1 MQQSRHSL
9 NEPHVTDYLTY
20 EQPLNERI
28 RTFLRLEKLFSQ
40 FAFHIKH
47 GSAWD
52 NPIAIDA
59 ITDILSFTTRSD
71 IKLEV
76 LKELERQHSR
86 LERLTKRPQIDQDQ
100 LATLLEKQTALIS
113 RLKANT
119 GQLGQETQ
127 SAELLNAVRQ
137 KNSVP
142 GPICDFD
149 LPAFHYWLTRN
160 EDTRRE
166 HLQQWFTP
174 FKVLEEA
181 IIMILDVLR
190 NSTDDSEE
198 TASKGFFQKVI
209 DTNQAVQLV
218 HISVPATLNCYP
230 EISAGKHRF
239 SVRFMLNPNPY
250 TRPEQFTEDIAF
262 RLRICSV

>member
-1 MQQSRHSL
+1 MT
-9 NEPHVTDYLTY
+9 EYLTY

-28 RTFLRLEKLFSQ
+28 RTFLRLENLFKQ
-40 FAFHIKH
+40 FAFHVKH
-47 GSAWD
+47 GSSWD

-86 LERLTKRPQIDQDQ
+86 LERLSKRPQIDQVQ
-100 LATLLEKQTALIS
+100 LKTLLDKQSALIS
-113 RLKANT
+113 RLQSNT

-149 LPAFHYWLTRN
+149 LPAFHYWLTRP
-160 EDTRRE
+160 ESTRRE
-166 HLQQWFTP
+166 HLMKWFSP
-174 FKVLEEA
+174 FTVLEEA
-181 IIMILDVLR
+181 VTMILDVLR
-190 NSTDDSEE
+190 NSANDTEE
-198 TASKGFFQKVI
+198 TAIKGFYQKVI
-209 DTNQAVQLV
+209 DTNQAVQLL
-218 HISVPATLNCYP
+218 HISIPATLECYP

-239 SVRFMLNPNPY
+239 SVRFMVNPNPF
-250 TRPEQFTEDIAF
+250 TRPEQFTEDVAF
-262 RLRICSV
+262 RLRMCLV

>member
-1 MQQSRHSL
+1 M
-9 NEPHVTDYLTY
+9 TDFLTY

-28 RTFLRLEKLFSQ
+28 RTFLRLESLFNQ
-40 FAFHIKH
+40 FSFHVKH

-86 LERLTKRPQIDQDQ
+86 LERLTKRPQIDQGQ
-100 LATLLEKQTALIS
+100 LTSLLDKQTELIGKLQS
-113 RLKANT
+113 NT

-142 GPICDFD
+142 GPICNFD
-149 LPAFHYWLTRN
+149 LPAFHFWLTRP
-160 EDTRRE
+160 ETTRRE
-166 HLQQWFTP
+166 HLQQWFSP

-181 IIMILDVLR
+181 ITMILDVLR
-190 NSTDDSEE
+190 NSSHDTEE
-198 TASKGFFQKVI
+198 TAAKGFFQKVI

-218 HISVPATLNCYP
+218 HITIPATLNCYP

-239 SVRFMLNPNPY
+239 SVRFMLNSNPY
-250 TRPEQFTEDIAF
+250 TRPEQFIEDVDF

>member
-1 MQQSRHSL
+1 
-9 NEPHVTDYLTY
+9 VTDYLTY

-28 RTFLRLEKLFSQ
+28 RTFLRLEKLFNQ
-40 FAFHIKH
+40 FTFHVKH

-86 LERLTKRPQIDQDQ
+86 LERLTKRPQIDQGQ
-100 LATLLEKQTALIS
+100 LTSLLDKQTTLIS
-113 RLKANT
+113 RLQSNT

-149 LPAFHYWLTRN
+149 LPAFQYWLTRP
-160 EDTRRE
+160 ESTRRE
-166 HLQQWFTP
+166 QLQQWFSP
-174 FKVLEEA
+174 FLVLEEA
-181 IIMILDVLR
+181 ITMIMDVLR
-190 NSTDDSEE
+190 NSTDETDE
-198 TASKGFFQKVI
+198 TAVKGFFQKVI
-209 DTNQAVQLV
+209 DTNQAVQLL
-218 HISVPATLNCYP
+218 HISVPATHTCYP

-239 SVRFMLNPNPY
+239 SVRFMINPNPY
-250 TRPEQFTEDIAF
+250 TRPEQFTEDVMF
-262 RLRICSV
+262 RLKICSV

>member
-1 MQQSRHSL
+1 M
-9 NEPHVTDYLTY
+9 TDFLTY

-28 RTFLRLEKLFSQ
+28 RTFLRLESLFNQ
-40 FAFHIKH
+40 FTFHVNH
-47 GSAWD
+47 GTAWD

-86 LERLTKRPQIDQDQ
+86 LERLTKRPQIDQGQ
-100 LATLLEKQTALIS
+100 LTTLLEKQTTLMGKLQS
-113 RLKANT
+113 ST

-127 SAELLNAVRQ
+127 NAELLNAVRQ

-142 GPICDFD
+142 GPICNFD
-149 LPAFHYWLTRN
+149 LPAFHYWLTRP
-160 EDTRRE
+160 EETRRD
-166 HLQQWFTP
+166 HLQQWYSP

-181 IIMILDVLR
+181 ITTILDVLR
-190 NSTDDSEE
+190 NSSDDSEE
-198 TASKGFFQKVI
+198 TATKGFFQKVI

-218 HISVPATLNCYP
+218 HITIPATLNCYP

-239 SVRFMLNPNPY
+239 SVRFMINPNPY
-250 TRPEQFTEDIAF
+250 TRPEQFIEDVDF

>member
-1 MQQSRHSL
+1 M
-9 NEPHVTDYLTY
+9 TDYLTY

-28 RTFLRLEKLFSQ
+28 RTFLRLEKLFHQ
-40 FAFHIKH
+40 FSFHVKH

-52 NPIAIDA
+52 NPVAIDA
-59 ITDILSFTTRSD
+59 ITDILTFTTRSD

-86 LERLTKRPQIDQDQ
+86 LERLTKRPQIDQGQ
-100 LATLLEKQTALIS
+100 LASLLEKQTILIS
-113 RLKANT
+113 RLQSNA

-127 SAELLNAVRQ
+127 GAELLNAIRQ

-149 LPAFHYWLTRN
+149 LPAFHYWLTRP
-160 EDTRRE
+160 ESTRRE
-166 HLQQWFTP
+166 HLQQWFSP

-181 IIMILDVLR
+181 ITMIMDVLR
-190 NSTDDSEE
+190 NSTDETDE
-198 TASKGFFQKVI
+198 TAAKGFFQKVI
-209 DTNQAVQLV
+209 DTNQAVQLL
-218 HISVPATLNCYP
+218 HISVPATNECYP

-239 SVRFMLNPNPY
+239 SVRFMINPNPF
-250 TRPEQFTEDIAF
+250 TRPEQFIEDVAF
-262 RLRICSV
+262 RLKICSV

>member
-1 MQQSRHSL
+1 M
-9 NEPHVTDYLTY
+9 TDYLTY

-28 RTFLRLEKLFSQ
+28 RTFLRLESLFKQ
-40 FAFHIKH
+40 FKFHVKH
-47 GSAWD
+47 GSTWD

-86 LERLTKRPQIDQDQ
+86 LERLAKRPQIDQSQ
-100 LATLLEKQTALIS
+100 LSSLLGKQTELIGKLQS
-113 RLKANT
+113 ST

-149 LPAFHYWLTRN
+149 LPAFHFWLTRA
-160 EDTRRE
+160 ETTRRE
-166 HLQQWFTP
+166 HLQQWYSPFT
-174 FKVLEEA
+174 VLEEA
-181 IIMILDVLR
+181 ITTILDVLR
-190 NSTDDSEE
+190 NSSDDTEE
-198 TASKGFFQKVI
+198 TAAKGFFQKVI

-218 HISVPATLNCYP
+218 HIAVPATHECYP

-239 SVRFMLNPNPY
+239 SVRFMVNPNPY
-250 TRPEQFTEDIAF
+250 TRPEQFLEDVDF

>member
-1 MQQSRHSL
+1 M
-9 NEPHVTDYLTY
+9 TDYLTY

-28 RTFLRLEKLFSQ
+28 RTFLRLESLFNQ
-40 FAFHIKH
+40 FSFHVKH

-52 NPIAIDA
+52 NPVAIDA
-59 ITDILSFTTRSD
+59 ITDILTFTTRSD

-86 LERLTKRPQIDQDQ
+86 LERLTKRPQIDQGQ
-100 LATLLEKQTALIS
+100 LVSLLDKQTALIGKLQS
-113 RLKANT
+113 MA

-127 SAELLNAVRQ
+127 SAELLNAVKQ

-149 LPAFHYWLTRN
+149 LPAFHYWLTRP
-160 EDTRRE
+160 ESSRRE
-166 HLQQWFTP
+166 HLQQWFSP

-181 IIMILDVLR
+181 ITMILDVLR
-190 NSTDDSEE
+190 NSADDTEE
-198 TASKGFFQKVI
+198 TATKGFFQKVI
-209 DTNQAVQLV
+209 ETNQAVQLV

-239 SVRFMLNPNPY
+239 SVRFMINPNPY
-250 TRPEQFTEDIAF
+250 TRPEQFTEDVDF
-262 RLRICSV
+262 RLSICSV

>member
-1 MQQSRHSL
+1 M
-9 NEPHVTDYLTY
+9 TDYLTY

-28 RTFLRLEKLFSQ
+28 RTFLRLESLFNQ
-40 FAFHIKH
+40 FAFHVKH

-86 LERLTKRPQIDQDQ
+86 LERLSKRPQIDQGQ
-100 LATLLEKQTALIS
+100 LAALLDKQTVLIGKLQS
-113 RLKANT
+113 NA

-149 LPAFHYWLTRN
+149 LPAFHYWQTRP
-160 EDTRRE
+160 ESTRRE
-166 HLQQWFTP
+166 HLQQWFSP
-174 FKVLEEA
+174 FNVLEEA
-181 IIMILDVLR
+181 ITMILDVLR
-190 NSTDDSEE
+190 NSTDDSDE
-198 TASKGFFQKVI
+198 TATKGFFQKVI
-209 DTNQAVQLV
+209 DTNQAVQLL

-239 SVRFMLNPNPY
+239 SVRFMINPNPY
-250 TRPEQFTEDIAF
+250 TRPEQFTEDVMF
-262 RLRICSV
+262 RLKICSV

>member
-1 MQQSRHSL
+1 
-9 NEPHVTDYLTY
+9 VTDYLTY

-28 RTFLRLEKLFSQ
+28 RTFLRLEKLFHQ
-40 FAFHIKH
+40 FSFHLKH

-59 ITDILSFTTRSD
+59 ITDILTFTTRSD

-86 LERLTKRPQIDQDQ
+86 LERLTKRPQIDQGQ
-100 LATLLEKQTALIS
+100 LASLLEKQTILIS
-113 RLKANT
+113 RLQSNA

-127 SAELLNAVRQ
+127 SAELLNAIRQ

-149 LPAFHYWLTRN
+149 LPAFNYWLTRP
-160 EDTRRE
+160 ESTRRE
-166 HLQQWFTP
+166 HLQQWFSP
-174 FKVLEEA
+174 FQVLEEA
-181 IIMILDVLR
+181 IVMILDVLR
-190 NSTDDSEE
+190 NSTDDSDE
-198 TASKGFFQKVI
+198 TAVKGFFQKVI
-209 DTNQAVQLV
+209 DTNQAVQLL
-218 HISVPATLNCYP
+218 HISVPTTHSCYP

-239 SVRFMLNPNPY
+239 SVRFMINPNPF
-250 TRPEQFTEDIAF
+250 TRPEQFTEDVDF

>member
-1 MQQSRHSL
+1 M
-9 NEPHVTDYLTY
+9 TDYLTY

-28 RTFLRLEKLFSQ
+28 RTFLRLEKLFQQ
-40 FAFHIKH
+40 FTFHVKH

-59 ITDILSFTTRSD
+59 IMDILTFTTRSD

-86 LERLTKRPQIDQDQ
+86 LERLTKRPQIDQSQ
-100 LATLLEKQTALIS
+100 LASLLEKQTILIS
-113 RLKANT
+113 RLQSNA

-127 SAELLNAVRQ
+127 GAELLNAVRQ

-149 LPAFHYWLTRN
+149 LPAFHYWLTRP
-160 EDTRRE
+160 ESTRRE
-166 HLQQWFTP
+166 LLQQWFSP

-181 IIMILDVLR
+181 ITMIMDVLR
-190 NSTDDSEE
+190 NSTDDTDE
-198 TASKGFFQKVI
+198 TAAKGFFQKVI
-209 DTNQAVQLV
+209 DTNQAVQLL
-218 HISVPATLNCYP
+218 HISVPATNECYP

-239 SVRFMLNPNPY
+239 SVRFMINPNPF
-250 TRPEQFTEDIAF
+250 TRPEQFTEDVMF
-262 RLRICSV
+262 RLKICSV

>member
-1 MQQSRHSL
+1 M
-9 NEPHVTDYLTY
+9 TDFLTY

-28 RTFLRLEKLFSQ
+28 RTFLRLESLFNQ
-40 FAFHIKH
+40 FTFHVNH
-47 GSAWD
+47 GTAWD

-86 LERLTKRPQIDQDQ
+86 LERLTKRPQIDQGQ
-100 LATLLEKQTALIS
+100 LTTLLEKQTTLMGKLQS
-113 RLKANT
+113 ST

-127 SAELLNAVRQ
+127 NAELLNAVRQ

-142 GPICDFD
+142 GPICNFD
-149 LPAFHYWLTRN
+149 LPAFHYWLTRS
-160 EDTRRE
+160 ETTRRE
-166 HLQQWFTP
+166 QLQQWFSP

-181 IIMILDVLR
+181 ITTILDVLR
-190 NSTDDSEE
+190 NSSDDSGE
-198 TASKGFFQKVI
+198 TATKGFFQKVI

-218 HISVPATLNCYP
+218 HITIPATLNCYP

-239 SVRFMLNPNPY
+239 SVRFMINPNPY
-250 TRPEQFTEDIAF
+250 TRPEQFIEDVDF

>member
-1 MQQSRHSL
+1 M
-9 NEPHVTDYLTY
+9 TDYLTY

-28 RTFLRLEKLFSQ
+28 RTFLRLEKLFDQ
-40 FAFHIKH
+40 FTFHVKH

-86 LERLTKRPQIDQDQ
+86 LERLSKRPQIDQGQ
-100 LATLLEKQTALIS
+100 LTSLLDRQTTLIS
-113 RLKANT
+113 RLQSNT

-127 SAELLNAVRQ
+127 SSELLNAVRQ
-137 KNSVP
+137 KGSVP

-149 LPAFHYWLTRN
+149 LPAFHYWLTRP
-160 EDTRRE
+160 ESTRRE
-166 HLQQWFTP
+166 QLQQWFSP

-181 IIMILDVLR
+181 IIMIMDVLR
-190 NSTDDSEE
+190 NSTDETDE
-198 TASKGFFQKVI
+198 TAVKGFFQKVI
-209 DTNQAVQLV
+209 DTNQAVQLL
-218 HISVPATLNCYP
+218 HISIPTTHNCYP

-239 SVRFMLNPNPY
+239 SVRFMINPNPY
-250 TRPEQFTEDIAF
+250 TRPEQFTEDVDF
-262 RLRICSV
+262 RLKICSV

>member
-1 MQQSRHSL
+1 
-9 NEPHVTDYLTY
+9 VTEYLTY

-28 RTFLRLEKLFSQ
+28 RTFLRLENLFKQ
-40 FAFHIKH
+40 FAFHVKH
-47 GSAWD
+47 GSSWD

-86 LERLTKRPQIDQDQ
+86 LERLSKRPQIDQVQ
-100 LATLLEKQTALIS
+100 LKTLLDKQSALIS
-113 RLKANT
+113 RLQSNT

-149 LPAFHYWLTRN
+149 LPAFHYWLTRP
-160 EDTRRE
+160 ESTRRE
-166 HLQQWFTP
+166 HLMKWFSP
-174 FKVLEEA
+174 FTVLEEA
-181 IIMILDVLR
+181 VTMILDVLR
-190 NSTDDSEE
+190 NSANDTEE
-198 TASKGFFQKVI
+198 TAIKGFYQKVI
-209 DTNQAVQLV
+209 DTNQAVQLL
-218 HISVPATLNCYP
+218 HISIPATLECYP

-239 SVRFMLNPNPY
+239 SVRFMVNPNPF
-250 TRPEQFTEDIAF
+250 TRPEQFTEDVAF
-262 RLRICSV
+262 RLRMCLV

>member
-1 MQQSRHSL
+1 M
-9 NEPHVTDYLTY
+9 TDYLTY

-28 RTFLRLEKLFSQ
+28 RTFLRLENLFKQ
-40 FAFHIKH
+40 FAFHVQQ
-47 GSAWD
+47 GSEWD

-59 ITDILSFTTRSD
+59 ITGILSFTTRSD

-86 LERLTKRPQIDQDQ
+86 LERLSKRPQIDQGQ
-100 LATLLEKQTALIS
+100 LTSLLDKQTALIG
-113 RLKANT
+113 RLQSNA
-119 GQLGQETQ
+119 GQLGQGTQ
-127 SAELLNAVRQ
+127 NAELLNAVRQ

-149 LPAFHYWLTRN
+149 LPAFHYWLTRP
-160 EDTRRE
+160 ESTRRE
-166 HLQQWFTP
+166 QLQQWFSP

-181 IIMILDVLR
+181 ITMILDVLR
-190 NSTDDSEE
+190 NSVDDTDE
-198 TASKGFFQKVI
+198 TAAKGFFQKVI
-209 DTNQAVQLV
+209 DTNQAVQLL
-218 HISVPATLNCYP
+218 HISVPATDDCYP

-239 SVRFMLNPNPY
+239 SVRFMINPNPF
-250 TRPEQFTEDIAF
+250 TRPEQFTEDVAF

>member
-1 MQQSRHSL
+1 M
-9 NEPHVTDYLTY
+9 
-20 EQPLNERI
+20 
-28 RTFLRLEKLFSQ
+28 FLRLEKLFNQ
-40 FAFHIKH
+40 FKFHVNN

-86 LERLTKRPQIDQDQ
+86 LERLTKRPQIDHGQ
-100 LATLLEKQTALIS
+100 LTSLLDKQTALIS
-113 RLKANT
+113 RLQSNT

-149 LPAFHYWLTRN
+149 LPAFHYWLTRP
-160 EDTRRE
+160 ESTRRE
-166 HLQQWFTP
+166 QLLQWFSP
-174 FKVLEEA
+174 FHVLEESVT
-181 IIMILDVLR
+181 MILDVLR
-190 NSTDDSEE
+190 NSTDDTDE
-198 TASKGFFQKVI
+198 TAVKGFFQKVI
-209 DTNQAVQLV
+209 DTNQAVQLL
-218 HISVPATLNCYP
+218 HISIPVTLDCYP

-239 SVRFMLNPNPY
+239 SVRFMINPNPY
-250 TRPEQFTEDIAF
+250 TRPEQFTEEVAF

>member
-1 MQQSRHSL
+1 
-9 NEPHVTDYLTY
+9 VTDYLTY

-28 RTFLRLEKLFSQ
+28 RTFFRLEKLFKQ

-86 LERLTKRPQIDQDQ
+86 LERLTKRPQIDQGQ
-100 LATLLEKQTALIS
+100 LTALLDQQTVLIG
-113 RLKANT
+113 RLKSTT

-127 SAELLNAVRQ
+127 GAELLNAVRQ

-149 LPAFHYWLTRN
+149 LPAFHFWLTRS

-166 HLQQWFTP
+166 HLQQWFAP
-174 FKVLEEA
+174 FIVLEEA
-181 IIMILDVLR
+181 ITMILDVLR
-190 NSTDDSEE
+190 NSADDSEE
-198 TASKGFFQKVI
+198 TAAKGFFQKVI

-218 HISVPATLNCYP
+218 HISVPVTLNCYP

-250 TRPEQFTEDIAF
+250 TRPEQCTEDVAF

>member
-1 MQQSRHSL
+1 
-9 NEPHVTDYLTY
+9 VTDYLTY

-28 RTFLRLEKLFSQ
+28 RTFLRLEKLFQQ
-40 FAFHIKH
+40 FAFHVKH
-47 GSAWD
+47 GSSWD

-71 IKLEV
+71 IKLEA

-86 LERLTKRPQIDQDQ
+86 LERLSKRPQIDQVQ
-100 LATLLEKQTALIS
+100 LMTLLDKQTALIS
-113 RLKANT
+113 RLQSNA

-149 LPAFHYWLTRN
+149 LPAFHYWLTRP
-160 EDTRRE
+160 ESTRRE
-166 HLQQWFTP
+166 YLMKWFSP
-174 FKVLEEA
+174 FQVLEESVT
-181 IIMILDVLR
+181 MILDVLR
-190 NSTDDSEE
+190 NSANDTEE
-198 TASKGFFQKVI
+198 TAVKGFFQKVI
-209 DTNQAVQLV
+209 DTNQAVQLL
-218 HISVPATLNCYP
+218 HISIPATLECYP

-239 SVRFMLNPNPY
+239 SVRFMVNPNPFM
-250 TRPEQFTEDIAF
+250 RPEQFTEDVAF
-262 RLRICSV
+262 RLRMCSV

>member
-1 MQQSRHSL
+1 
-9 NEPHVTDYLTY
+9 VTDYLTY

-28 RTFLRLEKLFSQ
+28 RTFLRLEKLFNQ
-40 FAFHIKH
+40 FTFHVEH

-86 LERLTKRPQIDQDQ
+86 LERLTKRPQIDQGQ
-100 LATLLEKQTALIS
+100 LTSLLDKQTALIS
-113 RLKANT
+113 RLQSNT

-127 SAELLNAVRQ
+127 SSELLNAVRQ
-137 KNSVP
+137 KSSVP

-149 LPAFHYWLTRN
+149 LPAFHYWLTRP
-160 EDTRRE
+160 ESMRRE
-166 HLQQWFTP
+166 QLQQWFSP

-181 IIMILDVLR
+181 ITMIMDVLR
-190 NSTDDSEE
+190 NSTDETDE
-198 TASKGFFQKVI
+198 TAVKGFFQKVI
-209 DTNQAVQLV
+209 DTNQAVQLL
-218 HISVPATLNCYP
+218 HISIPTTHNCYP

-239 SVRFMLNPNPY
+239 SVRFMINPNPY
-250 TRPEQFTEDIAF
+250 TRPEQFTEDVMF
-262 RLRICSV
+262 RLKICSV

>member
-1 MQQSRHSL
+1 
-9 NEPHVTDYLTY
+9 VTDYLTY

-28 RTFLRLEKLFSQ
+28 RTFLRLEKLFAQ
-40 FAFHIKH
+40 FSFHVKH
-47 GSAWD
+47 GSVWD

-59 ITDILSFTTRSD
+59 ITDMLSFSTRSD

-86 LERLTKRPQIDQDQ
+86 LERLTKRPQIDQGQ
-100 LATLLEKQTALIS
+100 LTSLLDKQTALVS
-113 RLKANT
+113 RLKSNT

-149 LPAFHYWLTRN
+149 LPAFHYWLTRP
-160 EDTRRE
+160 ESTRRE
-166 HLQQWFTP
+166 QLQQWFSP
-174 FKVLEEA
+174 FTVLEEA
-181 IIMILDVLR
+181 ITLILDVLR
-190 NSTDDSEE
+190 NSIDDTDE
-198 TASKGFFQKVI
+198 TAVKGFFQKVI
-209 DTNQAVQLV
+209 DTNQAVQLL
-218 HISVPATLNCYP
+218 HISVPATHNCYP

-239 SVRFMLNPNPY
+239 SVRFMVNPNPY
-250 TRPEQFTEDIAF
+250 TRPEQFTEDVMF
-262 RLRICSV
+262 RLKICSV

>member
-1 MQQSRHSL
+1 M
-9 NEPHVTDYLTY
+9 TDYLTY

-28 RTFLRLEKLFSQ
+28 RTFLRLEKLFNQ
-40 FAFHIKH
+40 FSFHVKH

-86 LERLTKRPQIDQDQ
+86 LERLTKRPQIDQGQ
-100 LATLLEKQTALIS
+100 LTSLLDKQTNLIS
-113 RLKANT
+113 RLQSNT

-137 KNSVP
+137 KSSVP

-149 LPAFHYWLTRN
+149 LPAFHYWLTRP
-160 EDTRRE
+160 ESTRRE
-166 HLQQWFTP
+166 QLQQWFSP
-174 FKVLEEA
+174 FQVLEESVT
-181 IIMILDVLR
+181 MILDVLR
-190 NSTDDSEE
+190 NSTDDTDE
-198 TASKGFFQKVI
+198 TAVKGFFQKVI
-209 DTNQAVQLV
+209 DTNQAVQLL
-218 HISVPATLNCYP
+218 HISIPSTHTCYP

-239 SVRFMLNPNPY
+239 SVRFMINPNPY
-250 TRPEQFTEDIAF
+250 TRPEQFIEDVMF
-262 RLRICSV
+262 RLKICSV

>member
-1 MQQSRHSL
+1 M
-9 NEPHVTDYLTY
+9 NEPPVTDYLSY

-28 RTFLRLEKLFSQ
+28 RTFLRLENLFNQ
-40 FAFHIKH
+40 FSFHVQQ

-86 LERLTKRPQIDQDQ
+86 LERLTKRPQIDQGQ
-100 LATLLEKQTALIS
+100 LTSLLDKQTVLIG
-113 RLKANT
+113 RLQSNT
-119 GQLGQETQ
+119 GQLGQVTQ

-149 LPAFHYWLTRN
+149 LPAFRYWLTRP
-160 EDTRRE
+160 ESTRRE
-166 HLQQWFTP
+166 QLQQWFSP
-174 FKVLEEA
+174 FEVLEEA
-181 IIMILDVLR
+181 ITMILSVLR
-190 NSTDDSEE
+190 NSTDDSDE

-209 DTNQAVQLV
+209 DTNLAVQLL
-218 HISVPATLNCYP
+218 HISVPTTHNCYP

-239 SVRFMLNPNPY
+239 SVRFMINPNPV
-250 TRPEQFTEDIAF
+250 TRPEQFTEDVTF